1 MNRRKFL
8 VSSASAG
15 LAAMTAKLGT
25 TFAAAPVPAPE
36 PMLHRCG
43 TPPPTPSED
52 IQANR
57 VMDALRE
64 HRVTFRGKTVIPIRF
79 HIIHVGAQGYLPHRR
94 LKAQVAL
101 LNRIFAPAQIAF
113 AIAEA
118 RLHENKAWFT
128 HEPGSRAEI
137 AMKTELGQDT
147 AYALNIYTAEPGGG
161 LSGYA
166 TFPWSQ
172 AGAPQR
178 DGIVLHHAS
187 LPDAA
192 DSSVNESSSFD
203 SGMAAVHQIG
213 HWAGGFDHS
222 VEDGCEASGDA
233 TESLEDTCLTPFTP
247 EQYERVR
254 NMVGYYRYKMSPLAS
269 RSALLAQIRESI
281 E

>member
-1 MNRRKFL
+1 MNRREFL
-8 VSSASAG
+8 SSSASAG
-15 LAAMTAKLGT
+15 LAAMATKIGTAFG
-25 TFAAAPVPAPE
+25 APAPA
-36 PMLHRCG
+36 PKLYRCG
-43 TPPPTPSED
+43 TPPPTPSEE

-57 VMDALRE
+57 VMDALKE

-101 LNRIFAPAQIAF
+101 LNRIYAPAQVAF

-147 AYALNIYTAEPGGG
+147 AHALNIYTAEPGGG

-166 TFPWSQ
+166 TFPWSF
-172 AGAPQR
+172 AKSPER
-178 DGIVLHHAS
+178 DGIVVHHAS
-187 LPDAA
+187 LPDAV
-192 DSSVNESSSFD
+192 DSSVNETWPFD

-222 VEDGCEASGDA
+222 VQDGCEAPGDD
-233 TESLEDTCLTPFTP
+233 TEPPGDTCAAPFTP
-247 EQYERVR
+247 EQYQRVSE
-254 NMVGYYRYKMSPLAS
+254 MVGYYRYKMSPLAS